1 MIPAP
6 NQPDTPI
13 FGLEYGPVKHGKTVN
28 AILSFPTAVAIGDRA
43 AIEPLRETTGWVFKD
58 IRPAKNIEEATSIV
72 AAVGAKARKG
82 EFTSVFVDDVT
93 LLGEAT
99 EAACIAAANGNVMQG
114 YGQVF
119 KKILAF
125 RDTAARANVH
135 VWMNAHLRPYEIRD
149 GVAIIGGPA
158 LPGKG
163 GRSLAAKV
171 STIAKVEKAPQ
182 KVVGFPTVYRC
193 SPSDTQYISGDR
205 FSAVY
210 DYAPHNAAEL
220 FRARGFTIPRIPGCE
235 WQEDVVAAIAEEL
248 LALGAKEVQAGT
260 QAVVAKWHA
269 DLTEAGV
276 GIPPFVYGAI
286 RDGAHRA
293 AITRARAARFSGLLG
308 IK

>member
-1 MIPAP
+1 
-6 NQPDTPI
+6 
-13 FGLEYGPVKHGKTVN
+13 
-28 AILSFPTAVAIGDRA
+28 VAIGDKA
-43 AIEPLRETTGWVFKD
+43 AIAPLKETTGWVFRD
-58 IRPAKNIEEATSIV
+58 IRPAKNIEEATSII
-72 AAVGAKARKG
+72 ASIGAKAQKG
-82 EFTSVFVDDVT
+82 AFNAAFIDDAT

-99 EAACIAAANGNVMQG
+99 EQECIKAANGNIMQG
-114 YGQVF
+114 YGQVL
-119 KKILAF
+119 KKIMAL
-125 RDTAARANVH
+125 RDTASRAGVH
-135 VWMNAHLRPYEIRD
+135 VWMNAHLRPYEVRD
-149 GVAIIGGPA
+149 GVTTIGGPA

-171 STIAKVEKAPQ
+171 STIVKVEKAPQ

-193 SPSDTQYISGDR
+193 SPSDVQYISGDR

-248 LALGAKEVQAGT
+248 LALSPKDVQKGT
-260 QAVVAKWHA
+260 QETVARWFS
-269 DLTEAGV
+269 DLTEADA

-293 AITRARAARFSGLLG
+293 SIMRAKASRFSALLG
-308 IK
+308 MK